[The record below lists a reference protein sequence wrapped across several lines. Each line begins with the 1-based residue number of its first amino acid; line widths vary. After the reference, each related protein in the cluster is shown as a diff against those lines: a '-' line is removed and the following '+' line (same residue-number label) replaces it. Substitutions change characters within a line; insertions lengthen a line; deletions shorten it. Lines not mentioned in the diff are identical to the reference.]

1 MTFVIVGYGRVG
13 QRTADILRSEGH
25 EFSIVELSPKK
36 AAQAEKS
43 GFEVH
48 IGDAEDEQV
57 LQQAGV
63 AETDA
68 LAALTGDLNANFAAC
83 MIAKSHGCRTVLR
96 IDEDYR
102 QEIYEK
108 YAADVDEI
116 VYPERMGA
124 AGAKTALLGGDLNV
138 LADLTEHLTATTV
151 KIPADSPHVG
161 RRVVEL
167 QLPDDARL
175 YAHGSAAKPLTIP
188 MPKTV
193 LHEGDRLAVIAEQDS
208 LSAVRAMLNDDT
220 ATS

>member
-1 MTFVIVGYGRVG
+1 MAFMLVGYGRVG
-13 QRTADILRSEGH
+13 QRTADILQSEGH
-25 EFSIVELSPKK
+25 EFSIVEISPEK
-36 AAQAEKS
+36 AAQAEEN

-48 IGDAEDEQV
+48 VGDAEDERV

-151 KIPADSPHVG
+151 TIPADSPHAG

-167 QLPDDARL
+167 QLPADARL
-175 YAHGSAAKPLTIP
+175 YAHGSATEPLTIP

-193 LHEGDRLAVIAEQDS
+193 LHEGDRIAVIAERDA
-208 LSAVRAMLNDDT
+208 LSAVRAMLDGD
-220 ATS
+220 AVVS